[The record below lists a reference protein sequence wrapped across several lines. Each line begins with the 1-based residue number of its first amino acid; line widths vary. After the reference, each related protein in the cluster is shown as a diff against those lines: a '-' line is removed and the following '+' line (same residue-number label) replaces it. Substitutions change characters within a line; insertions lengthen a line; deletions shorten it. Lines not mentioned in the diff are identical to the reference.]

1 MGLSAG
7 CGTDGNLSEEMFH
20 LDQPGKE
27 KPADGCGAVR
37 LKYICD
43 MKIRVVGY
51 KAYCQGRAIGDPGS
65 VLCGMGR
72 RKSFKQVII
81 YQNDYG

>member
-27 KPADGCGAVR
+27 KPADGWRAVR

-65 VLCGMGR
+65 YYVVWEDG
-72 RKSFKQVII
+72 II
-81 YQNDYG
+81 QTSNNLPK